1 MQWTASQQEA
11 IVTTGQ
17 DTLVAA
23 AAGSG
28 KTAVLVER
36 IIRKIIDQSVNVD
49 ELLVVTFTNASAKE
63 MKHRIYNRL
72 QEALNDDPHNEHLKA
87 QLIKLHQADISTLHR
102 FCLNLIERFYY
113 TIELDP
119 TFRTAADEERALLLM
134 QAIDDVL
141 ETIYEAAHPDDMKLL
156 LHLSSDR
163 KDDYVRKSVAKMY
176 HFAIANSHPSRWLD
190 SIAASYRDISIDSNH
205 FVSINHQINDELLQA
220 IQLIKR
226 AEDLCISAALDTNLE
241 YLQNL
246 RQQLEQFPEALED
259 KFSFIQS
266 FHIGTKPRVKKSDDP
281 YDKVL
286 NDGISEY
293 LKQIKKLISNIKENY
308 LYAPVAELAD
318 DIRAMSVEVE
328 RLTRITQMVIDRF
341 SQLKRERKLID
352 FSDYEHFALQ
362 ILIHNDKPTEIAQ
375 MLKQQYKEIL
385 VDEYQDTNRVQES
398 IIQAIKR
405 DDNMF
410 MVGDVKQSIYKFRQA
425 EPELF
430 MEKYSSYKS
439 GGPGKVI
446 DLSQNFRSRRSVID
460 NTNEIFSK
468 IMDEKLGD
476 IVYDDAQML
485 YYGAPYDDASQH
497 TELHLLNKAEL
508 NDIEHYASHHIADVI
523 EQIIAQE
530 KVYDVK
536 TGEYRAAQYKDIA
549 ILERGFSNAAEHMK
563 VLKDRNIPFHV
574 NSKEGYFQTDEIN
587 TILSLLRVVD
597 NPLQDIPLAGLL
609 RSIIYQFTAH
619 ELTALRSDRTVHLYH
634 NLLEYS
640 INGEE
645 AYLMQKVKKVLADI
659 SDYREQSR
667 KMSVKDL
674 IDYIYN
680 DTLLVEKFTLL
691 AGGNQRQANL
701 EGLLQKAEQ
710 FEQSSYRGIYQFL
723 RFVDNILEA
732 GKDFGEMNIVS
743 DEADVVRMMTVHASK
758 GLEFPF
764 VIYNNIDRQFNLMET
779 KEQLL
784 LNQRLGLSINFYDME
799 AHTTYPLAINQ
810 LFKTKIRNEQ
820 VSEELRLMYVALT
833 RAREKLVLIAN
844 VKDDKVIEKFQNV
857 EVDKKMDDYY
867 RLSALSPLQFIAPIA
882 LHDESIDVRIIR
894 TLNVIENDVT
904 DTDES
909 TEAEDVSWLH
919 ELKNYR
925 YPYLDENLLPTKESV
940 SEIKK
945 AQETDD
951 EATAW
956 TYINQYRLS
965 KATYDRPKFMS
976 DKKKTASEYGTLMH
990 RVMQHLPR
998 LHNTEREDIT
1008 RFLDELVE
1016 RRIISDEERQLV
1028 NDKHIYQFTKNAL
1041 YEKLVHADEV
1051 YFELPFVIGKQ
1062 YITDSHPDQLVQGMI
1077 DCVFKFE
1084 GHYYFIDYKTDKVI
1098 SRLGR
1103 TTEETLAELKLRYEV
1118 QMNYYKKTLE
1128 VILGESVTGYLY
1140 FFEAGTVE
1148 VS

>member
-63 MKHRIYNRL
+63 MKHRIFNRL
-72 QEALNDDPHNEHLKA
+72 QEALNDAPHNEHLKT

-113 TIELDP
+113 TIDLDP
-119 TFRTAADEERALLLM
+119 TFRTASEEERALLLM

-141 ETIYEAAHPDDMKLL
+141 ETIYEAAHPDDMTLL

-163 KDDYVRKSVAKMY
+163 KDDYVRKTLVKLY
-176 HFAIANSHPSRWLD
+176 NFAIANSHPSRWLEA
-190 SIAASYRDISIDSNH
+190 IAASYRDVSTDSSY
-205 FVSINHQINDELLQA
+205 FSSINQQINDELHQA
-220 IQLIKR
+220 VQLIKR
-226 AEDLCISAALDTNLE
+226 AEDLCISPALDTNLE
-241 YLQNL
+241 YLQKI
-246 RQQLEQFPEALED
+246 REQLEQFPESLEE

-266 FHIGTKPRVKKSDDP
+266 IQFGRKPNMKKSDDP
-281 YDKVL
+281 YDKEL
-286 NDGISEY
+286 NEGIKEY
-293 LKQIKKLISNIKENY
+293 LAQSKKLVSNIQENY
-308 LYAPVAELAD
+308 LYAPIEELAD

-328 RLTRITQMVIDRF
+328 RLTRMTQMVIDRF

-362 ILIHNDKPTEIAQ
+362 ILIHNDEPTEIAH
-375 MLKQQYKEIL
+375 MLKAQYKEIL

-430 MEKYSSYKS
+430 MEKYSHFKS

-446 DLSQNFRSRRSVID
+446 DLSQNFRSRRAVIN

-476 IVYDDAQML
+476 IIYDDDQML
-485 YYGAPYDDASQH
+485 YYGAPYDDMSQH
-497 TELHLLNKAEL
+497 TELHLLNKEEL
-508 NDIEHYASHHIADVI
+508 NDIEYFASHHIADVI

-530 KVYDVK
+530 EVYDVK

-549 ILERGFSNAAEHMK
+549 ILERGFSSAAEHMK
-563 VLKDRNIPFHV
+563 VMKDRKIPFHV

-609 RSIIYQFTAH
+609 RSIIYQFDAH
-619 ELTALRSDRTVHLYH
+619 ELTALRSDCSVFLYH
-634 NLLEYS
+634 NLLSYS
-640 INGEE
+640 VNGED
-645 AYLMQKVKKVLADI
+645 AQLKYKVKKVLADI

-667 KMSVKDL
+667 KVSVKDL

-680 DTLLVEKFTLL
+680 DTLLIEKFTLL
-691 AGGNQRQANL
+691 PGGHQRQANL

-743 DEADVVRMMTVHASK
+743 DEANVVRMMTVHASK

-784 LNQRLGLSINFYDME
+784 LNQRLGLSITFYDKM

-833 RAREKLVLIAN
+833 RAREKLVLVGN

-857 EVDKKMDDYY
+857 DVDKKMDDYY

-882 LHDESIDVRIIR
+882 LHDDSIDVRMIR
-894 TLNVIENDVT
+894 TLNTLENKAT
-904 DTDES
+904 ETAES
-909 TEAEDVSWLH
+909 TKAEGVTWLQ
-919 ELKNYR
+919 ELKDYR
-925 YPYLDENLLPTKESV
+925 YPYLSENLLPTKESV

-956 TYINQYRLS
+956 TYINQYRLG

-976 DKKKTASEYGTLMH
+976 EEKKTAAEYGTLMH
-990 RVMQHLPR
+990 KVMQHLPR
-998 LHNTEREDIT
+998 LNNVDSEDIKH
-1008 RFLDELVE
+1008 FLDDLVN
-1016 RRIISDEERQLV
+1016 RRIISDEERPLI
-1028 NDKHIYQFTKNAL
+1028 NEKHIYQFTKTVL
-1041 YEKLVHADEV
+1041 YDRLVHADEV

-1062 YITDSHPDQLVQGMI
+1062 YITQSHPDQLVQGMI
-1077 DCVFKFE
+1077 DCVFKYE
-1084 GHYYFIDYKTDKVI
+1084 GHYYFIDYKTDQVI

-1128 VILGESVTGYLY
+1128 VILDEPVTGYLY

-1148 VS
+1148 V